1 MGWEMTSLFS
11 RVRSKDR
18 TSTNVLRSRVS
29 PAQHPRA
36 ALCRAWARRGSSLRP
51 FGCDKPEG
59 WWTAWTQVT
68 VKRVV
73 LETQRTVASNSTNCR
88 CILRAA
94 TGKALRHTTNVLA
107 PSIAAGLRNTRRKPH
122 RLPRSDEA
130 ALPALTSG
138 RRPLPGNRRGHFRFR
153 RARTPYGC
161 CGPGRAGR
169 ADAGLGQTAAEPLV
183 PVSAEALQL
192 EWVGS
197 EALRASEGLED
208 ASRSRSS
215 FPGGGHPA
223 PGSPCCLLGRR
234 EGVGSK
240 AAPEGDGGRRERERR
255 LLHVLGRCRL
265 ELGVLDAVLRHPAGA
280 DHSVVQLPPL
290 PAADADTWHLLQEQA
305 WLALHGPLRAAL
317 LLLRVRPAHPPR
329 HFLQLLRAARLRGM
343 PEEGRPAFPLQGN
356 RDEERRWSPQ
366 LYATPLDQRQCPALQ
381 PLHGVQAAVRHAAQ
395 ALWLQVL
402 RWRLAFC
409 EKVCC
414 HFCAVF
420 TAVLLEHVATKTVWK
435 NLKGKWVLVSNFTH
449 RLRRRLLCLLVLLFA
464 FLCHDT
470 LATIWLHVD

>member
-1 MGWEMTSLFS
+1 MCFVPECHRPNIPEQRCAGRGPAGGAVCVPSDVINPRDDGLHG
-11 RVRSKDR
+11 
-18 TSTNVLRSRVS
+18 LRSLLNALFLRRKELWLLIAPTV
-29 PAQHPRA
+29 AAFWELLQGKLYGTPRTY
-36 ALCRAWARRGSSLRP
+36 SLRP
-51 FGCDKPEG
+51 SPRAFETLGANH
-59 WWTAWTQVT
+59 TA
-68 VKRVV
+68 
-73 LETQRTVASNSTNCR
+73 CP
-88 CILRAA
+88 AA
-94 TGKALRHTTNVLA
+94 TKP
-107 PSIAAGLRNTRRKPH
+107 PS
-122 RLPRSDEA
+122 LPS
-130 ALPALTSG
+130 
-138 RRPLPGNRRGHFRFR
+138 LPGGARCLATAAATSASAA
-153 RARTPYGC
+153 RAPPTAAA
-161 CGPGRAGR
+161 GRAGR
-169 ADAGLGQTAAEPLV
+169 ADAGLGQTVAEPLV